1 MISPAKSQ
9 PTLRAAA
16 NATELTAVM
25 AMPAT
30 SAGRRPT
37 RSVIRPRV
45 SMAGINAA
53 TYTLN
58 SSVTVAAP
66 K

>member
-1 MISPAKSQ
+1 MS
-9 PTLRAAA
+9 AAA
-16 NATELTAVM
+16 NARELMVVI

-53 TYTLN
+53 T
-58 SSVTVAAP
+58 
-66 K
+66 